1 MIKDHNPNWPQILII
16 HIEHQWL
23 EVLGLEKNTLLIL
36 IEIQDDYI
44 IINTI
49 YLTVE
54 DLNEAKFQCYILKKW
69 S

>member
-1 MIKDHNPNWPQILII
+1 MIKDHNPNWPQILDHPYRISI
-16 HIEHQWL
+16 
-23 EVLGLEKNTLLIL
+23 VRGSGLEKNTLVIL

-44 IINTI
+44 VINTI

-54 DLNEAKFQCYILKKW
+54 DLNEAKYQYYILKKW